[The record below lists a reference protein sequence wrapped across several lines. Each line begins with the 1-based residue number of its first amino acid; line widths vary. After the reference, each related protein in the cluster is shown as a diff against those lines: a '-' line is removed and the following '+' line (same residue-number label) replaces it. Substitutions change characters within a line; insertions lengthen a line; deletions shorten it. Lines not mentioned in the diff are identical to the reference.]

1 MTPIMLCSMTTE
13 AAPVAFSCRFH
24 APVDRNWM
32 WTITAREYHRQSI
45 IGAIR
50 RATSNGGG
58 FQDTMVMRQM
68 GWLISVQSPDA
79 AYRQLYATVAYTHE
93 HARLQVFNHCS
104 ITNETVRLE
113 RILTDGEIKLIGLQ
127 PGEVKLFGID

>member
-1 MTPIMLCSMTTE
+1 MTTE

-58 FQDTMVMRQM
+58 FQRHSPGDQGNGSARAKP
-68 GWLISVQSPDA
+68 SVGRHKNA
-79 AYRQLYATVAYTHE
+79 ALALAV
-93 HARLQVFNHCS
+93 
-104 ITNETVRLE
+104 
-113 RILTDGEIKLIGLQ
+113 
-127 PGEVKLFGID
+127 